1 MRYATA
7 LSMLQNGRVEL
18 AVQGALKF
26 YGQIAY
32 YDQFSGL
39 VLDGSEGDRLAEA
52 LDNKRILFLSNHG
65 IIIVGRNVAHA
76 FNDLYYLEQVCR
88 AQITALSSG
97 KPLKII
103 SEEIAQN
110 TFTQM
115 QRDKA
120 DQASHHFAAMKRIL
134 DRETRAY
141 VE

>member
-1 MRYATA
+1 MLNGKTSLEATVFFIHSIIHRRCPEAFCVLHTHMRYATA

-76 FNDLYYLEQVCR
+76 FNDLYYLEQVCVP
-88 AQITALSSG
+88 
-97 KPLKII
+97 K
-103 SEEIAQN
+103 
-110 TFTQM
+110 
-115 QRDKA
+115 
-120 DQASHHFAAMKRIL
+120 
-134 DRETRAY
+134 
-141 VE
+141 